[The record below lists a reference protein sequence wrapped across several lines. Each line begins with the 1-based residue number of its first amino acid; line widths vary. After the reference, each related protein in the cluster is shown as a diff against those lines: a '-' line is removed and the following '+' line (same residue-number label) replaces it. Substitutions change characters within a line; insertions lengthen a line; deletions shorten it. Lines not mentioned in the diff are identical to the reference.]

1 MGRTKK
7 DKGATP
13 PKKVPKK
20 RAEAQPP
27 PEEDT
32 LEGATV
38 CKDFV
43 TVRWET
49 TEEGQL
55 AVWQP
60 PDEEDEPASLSIL
73 PGAIVSVKYDK
84 FCALVFESEGNSN
97 QKKAK
102 KTVCYT
108 CKIITRAKRI
118 IFCCFLL

>member
-20 RAEAQPP
+20 RAEAKPP

-32 LEGATV
+32 EGATV

-43 TVRWET
+43 TLRWET

-60 PDEEDEPASLSIL
+60 ADGDEPSTLTTL
-73 PGAIVSVKYDK
+73 PGSIVSVKFDK
-84 FCALVFESEGNSN
+84 HCAVVYESEGNR
-97 QKKAK
+97 KGTK
-102 KTVCYT
+102 KTVWYT
-108 CKIITRAKRI
+108 
-118 IFCCFLL
+118 